1 MPNTFDTQQPSRKNK
16 KSNQYQPF
24 KPQGFNI
31 PMGVIGLEARKK
43 RFQNIS
49 PKEIVKKLAAK
60 SNNARVPTIASLG

>member
-1 MPNTFDTQQPSRKNK
+1 
-16 KSNQYQPF
+16 
-24 KPQGFNI
+24 
-31 PMGVIGLEARKK
+31 MGVIGLEARKK